1 MIVSMTGFGKAN
13 CKLQRNLITI
23 EIKSVNSKQLDLYF
37 KLPNFIKEKE
47 NDFRTLITQKTIR
60 GKVEV
65 SCYLNEANY
74 LPEKETEQI
83 NKPLLKQYFTELK
96 KLDKELNANTPN
108 LLELAL
114 NMPNVINSNN
124 SNTLTATDEAKIIK
138 TFKDALQKFTQHRK
152 EEGKKLEKDLLLHIK
167 NLNTLLKKVEQED
180 KKRLP
185 QIKNSLLNKLEQ
197 AVQIHT
203 IDNNRLEQEL
213 IYYLGRNDITEE
225 KVRLKTHLDYFI
237 KTCNEDTPGRKLAF
251 ISQEIGR
258 EINTIGSK
266 ANYAEIQKLVV
277 EMKDELEKIKEQLN
291 NVL

>member
-74 LPEKETEQI
+74 LPKKETEQI